1 MEIDIAPYIK
11 ELLYK
16 HNNLVIP
23 GFGNFVLTYASST
36 IDHVQGMLHPPN
48 KQINFDNN
56 LVTNDGKLLAL
67 IQEKHQLGTEDAKA
81 VINSYVSKIKAQLG
95 QREMVEIPEVGR
107 LYKDFENNIQFIS
120 ESTNFRKESFGLPS
134 ISFYPILRAKTPTLA
149 TKAAKKTGTT
159 PKIAS
164 ATRTIRK
171 EPASFWDKLLLNKW
185 LPYLLLIPLVIFGT
199 CLIYPRLTSNSA
211 DINVESRINQKPIKS
226 ETEEIEDPRE
236 DIIDRQIEE
245 SLAEEAD
252 QIDTE
257 SITVA
262 PDQKE
267 CIVSIG
273 VFSVKENAT
282 KLIQKVFTQGYDAYK
297 EEFSRNGKSYTKVG
311 VQFAYETDQELKNKL
326 NKIKRDY
333 PNAVIIKQ

>member
-1 MEIDIAPYIK
+1 MC
-11 ELLYK
+11 
-16 HNNLVIP
+16 
-23 GFGNFVLTYASST
+23 
-36 IDHVQGMLHPPN
+36 
-48 KQINFDNN
+48 
-56 LVTNDGKLLAL
+56 
-67 IQEKHQLGTEDAKA
+67 
-81 VINSYVSKIKAQLG
+81 
-95 QREMVEIPEVGR
+95 
-107 LYKDFENNIQFIS
+107 
-120 ESTNFRKESFGLPS
+120 
-134 ISFYPILRAKTPTLA
+134 
-149 TKAAKKTGTT
+149 
-159 PKIAS
+159 
-164 ATRTIRK
+164 IR
-171 EPASFWDKLLLNKW
+171 D
-185 LPYLLLIPLVIFGT
+185 
-199 CLIYPRLTSNSA
+199 
-211 DINVESRINQKPIKS
+211 RINQKPIKS